1 MMIPSILSLGLIAA
15 TTATAIHN
23 DVDPP
28 PPLLRLPLMRKSA
41 APLVQQF
48 DKRDPFSTPLYNDQG
63 SQYLVSVGIGTPPQ
77 NFTVTLDTG
86 RYVNGDT

>member
-1 MMIPSILSLGLIAA
+1 MMMIPSILSLGVAV
-15 TTATAIHN
+15 TMVTATAIQN
-23 DVDPP
+23 DVD

-41 APLVQQF
+41 PSQQF
-48 DKRDPFSTPLYNDQG
+48 DKRDPFSTGLYNDQG

-86 RYVNGDT
+86 R

>member
-1 MMIPSILSLGLIAA
+1 MMIPSILSLALVTSAV
-15 TTATAIHN
+15 TATAIHN
-23 DVDPP
+23 DVD

-41 APLVQQF
+41 PLHQF
-48 DKRDPFSTPLYNDQG
+48 NKRDPFSTPLYNDQG

-86 RYVNGDT
+86 R